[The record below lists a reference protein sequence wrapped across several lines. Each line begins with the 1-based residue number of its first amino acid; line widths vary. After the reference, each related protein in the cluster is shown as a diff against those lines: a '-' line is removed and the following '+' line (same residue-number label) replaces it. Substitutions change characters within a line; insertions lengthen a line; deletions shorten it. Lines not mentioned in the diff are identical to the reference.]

1 MDEVT
6 KARLLAKEDDIIF
19 GRNDDRL
26 SKKFATKVQSNFEMS
41 LLGELTYF
49 LGLQISQQE
58 KGIFICQA
66 KYIKE
71 MLKKFKIEY

>member
-1 MDEVT
+1 MY
-6 KARLLAKEDDIIF
+6 
-19 GRNDDRL
+19 
-26 SKKFATKVQSNFEMS
+26 

-71 MLKKFKIEY
+71 ILKKFKMEDCKPILTPMVTGVQINHKDRRWSMFLFYQIFL

>member
-1 MDEVT
+1 M
-6 KARLLAKEDDIIF
+6 DDIIF
-19 GRNDDRL
+19 GNNDDRL
-26 SKKFATKVQSNFEMS
+26 SKNFATKMQSEFKMS

-71 MLKKFKIEY
+71 MLKKFKMEYCKLILTPMVTG